1 MSSVALQSHLTPEE
15 HLALERKATTKSEYP
30 DRQINTQ
37 IHAWLTPIILT
48 FTLLLA
54 SSCSYNDLFKPASK
68 EFQPVSEEEEERI
81 KTELKDRSFRQF
93 DPSKDAS
100 PGKGIIL
107 GFFDGI
113 RLYAQYS
120 EGRRAINEW
129 EITAKDY
136 RIEKASDNSEFKIYF
151 NNPRSTQDFPTKCDN
166 CIQTSGVSISIRNI
180 FDSEKISFKLNDPD
194 NSLPLP
200 FPVFESWT
208 KFQEDEIFD

>member
-1 MSSVALQSHLTPEE
+1 MSFVALQSHLTPEE
-15 HLALERKATTKSEYP
+15 YLALERKATTKSEYLNG
-30 DRQINTQ
+30 QIY
-37 IHAWLTPIILT
+37 AWLTPIILT
-48 FTLLLA
+48 LTLLLA
-54 SSCSYNDLFKPASK
+54 SSCSYNDLFKPVSK

-100 PGKGIIL
+100 PRKGIIL
-107 GFFDGI
+107 SFFDGI
-113 RLYAQYS
+113 RLWAQYS
-120 EGRRAINEW
+120 EDRRAINEW
-129 EITAKDY
+129 EIAAKDY

-151 NNPRSTQDFPTKCDN
+151 NNPRSTQEFPTKCDN

-180 FDSEKISFKLNDPD
+180 FDSEKISFKLNNPD

-200 FPVFESWT
+200 FPVFKSWT

>member
-1 MSSVALQSHLTPEE
+1 MSSVALQSYLTPEE
-15 HLALERKATTKSEYP
+15 HLALERKARTKSEYP
-30 DRQINTQ
+30 DRQ

-100 PGKGIIL
+100 PRKGIIL
-107 GFFDGI
+107 SFFGGI
-113 RLYAQYS
+113 SLWAQYS
-120 EGRRAINEW
+120 EDRRAINEW
-129 EITAKDY
+129 EIAAKDY

-151 NNPRSTQDFPTKCDN
+151 NNPRSTQEFPTKCDN

-180 FDSEKISFKLNDPD
+180 FDSEKISFKLNNPD

-200 FPVFESWT
+200 FPVFKSWT